1 VSFAGWAEVYLPQF
15 QTAGRTLAN
24 RGLIS
29 GSSGNLSVRLQER
42 IVITRH
48 GSLLSDLTLEDLIE
62 TSLEPDDGATHMASW
77 ELPVHRAIYAGT
89 TALAI
94 VHAHPPNAVTLSLI
108 DKMLELPGEISV
120 VGANTGIVAGIL
132 AVEIT
137 REIKKHPL
145 VMVKGHGSFAIG
157 RTLAKACRLTS
168 GFETSCASFCK
179 QRSISVLIAGE

>member
-1 VSFAGWAEVYLPQF
+1 MSFAGWAEVNLHQF
-15 QTAGRTLAN
+15 QAVGRTLAD
-24 RGLIS
+24 RGFIT

-48 GSLLSDLTLEDLIE
+48 GSLLSDLTSEDLIE
-62 TSLEPDDGATHMASW
+62 TNLEPDDGTTHMASW

-94 VHAHPPNAVTLSLI
+94 VHAHPPNAITLSLI

-120 VGANTGIVAGIL
+120 VGANTGIVPGIL
-132 AVEIT
+132 AAEIT

-157 RTLAKACRLTS
+157 RTLAEACRLTS
-168 GFETSCASFCK
+168 LFETGCASLCR
-179 QRSISVLIAGE
+179 QRSISVLIASE